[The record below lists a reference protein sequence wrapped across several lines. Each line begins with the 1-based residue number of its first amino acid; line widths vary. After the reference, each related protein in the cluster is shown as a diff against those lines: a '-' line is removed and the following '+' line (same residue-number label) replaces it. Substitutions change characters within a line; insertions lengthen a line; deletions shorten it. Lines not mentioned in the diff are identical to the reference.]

1 MIIGWS
7 VTKFMFLEEQKS
19 KMSANIGQSK
29 IKLTFVGKYVKNIK
43 MYFSETMEL
52 FEG

>member
-29 IKLTFVGKYVKNIK
+29 KKIDLCGKIC
-43 MYFSETMEL
+43 
-52 FEG
+52 

>member
-19 KMSANIGQSK
+19 KNI
-29 IKLTFVGKYVKNIK
+29 KNIQANN
-43 MYFSETMEL
+43 FSNDLVVLNMEIL
-52 FEG
+52 KTFFL

>member
-29 IKLTFVGKYVKNIK
+29 KN
-43 MYFSETMEL
+43 
-52 FEG
+52 